1 MATELLK
8 IEEIQNI
15 LHIGRNK
22 TYELLKSGKI
32 KGFKIGREWK
42 ATAESV
48 EEYIDTLVKRKD
60 EK

>member
-1 MATELLK
+1 
-8 IEEIQNI
+8 
-15 LHIGRNK
+15 GRNK

-60 EK
+60 ES